1 MKILD
6 GAIGSELIK
15 RGEILP
21 NHIWSAD
28 SNIKNPQLVYQIH
41 RDYINAGANYITT
54 NTFRTTPR
62 SYKKIGLSE
71 SKSIDM
77 AKESLKKAVD
87 IAKKASNNKTKLLGS
102 IAPLE
107 DCYQPKLFPGKD
119 IARIEFKQ
127 IGEWL
132 VNEDIDIFLLE
143 TMNNIDE
150 IQTCL
155 ESISSFNLPVWT
167 SFVLRDSKRL
177 LSGALLK
184 EAIDLVSKYDVDC
197 LLLNCNPLDR
207 TQDAINL
214 VSKTWKKDWG
224 IYPNL
229 GIGEP
234 SPDGIIRTI
243 HSDKIFSNLI
253 QNTINLGGTVL
264 GGCCGSNPNH
274 IKLISRLKRIN

>member
-15 RGEILP
+15 RGEVLP

-28 SNIKNPQLVYQIH
+28 SNIENPQLVYQIH
-41 RDYINAGANYITT
+41 KDYINAGANYITT

-62 SYKKIGLSE
+62 SYKKTGLSE

-77 AKESLKKAVD
+77 ARKSLKKAID
-87 IAKKASNNKTKLLGS
+87 MAKKASNNKIKLLGS

-107 DCYQPKLFPGKD
+107 DCYQPELFPGKD
-119 IARIEFKQ
+119 IARAEFKQ

-132 VNEDIDIFLLE
+132 FNEGIDIFLLE

-150 IQTCL
+150 TQACL
-155 ESISSFNLPVWT
+155 ESISTFNLPIWA

-177 LSGALLK
+177 LSGELLK
-184 EAIDLVSKYDVDC
+184 EAIDLVNKYNIDC

-234 SPDGIIRTI
+234 SPDGIIESI
-243 HSDKIFSNLI
+243 HSYKEFSNLI
-253 QNTINLGGTVL
+253 QNTITLGGTVL
-264 GGCCGSNPNH
+264 GGCCGSNANH
-274 IKLISRLKRIN
+274 IKLICSFK